1 MSATPTAATMR
12 ANLRTLPRDAWV
24 LFAGTFVN
32 RLGTF
37 VLPFVTLYLTHR
49 GNSVAQAG
57 LGLAGYGLG
66 AVGAQAGGGL
76 LADRLGRR
84 NAIALSMFGGAG
96 LTLSLV
102 WIHGLW
108 GIVVIVAV
116 LGFVAELYRPASSAL
131 IADLIPSERRVAAF
145 SAYRLML
152 NIGWAVGL
160 ALGGI
165 LAAHSFTLL
174 FVGDALTSGA
184 FGVIALVAL
193 PHGTRTAKHE
203 ERNVATA
210 RSSMLADRGFLFFLA
225 AVFVTAAV
233 YMQNASTLA
242 IHVKETLG
250 YPITTYAY
258 LQAMNGVLVVLFEL
272 PISSWTQHRS
282 RTHMVALG
290 GLFVGLGFATLVV
303 FHSVPGLMVMIGIWT
318 FGEIVES
325 PSTSAFVADR
335 APEHQRGRYQ
345 GALGMMYAGAAVM
358 GPIIGTN
365 VYGVSPNA
373 LWVGC
378 GAVGVVGAL
387 CALRAG
393 RYPAPSG
400 RSGAIPEVD
409 ARPGSE

>member
-1 MSATPTAATMR
+1 AATMR
-12 ANLRTLPRDAWV
+12 ANLRALPRDAWV

-37 VLPFVTLYLTHR
+37 VLPFVTLYLTQR
-49 GNSVAQAG
+49 GNSVARAG

-66 AVGAQAGGGL
+66 AVAAQAGGGL

-102 WIHGLW
+102 WVHGLW
-108 GIVVIVAV
+108 GIVVVVAV

-160 ALGGI
+160 AVGGI

-174 FVGDALTSGA
+174 FVGDAVTSGA
-184 FGVIALVAL
+184 FGVIALLAL

-203 ERNVATA
+203 ERNLATA

-242 IHVKETLG
+242 I
-250 YPITTYAY
+250 
-258 LQAMNGVLVVLFEL
+258 
-272 PISSWTQHRS
+272 
-282 RTHMVALG
+282 
-290 GLFVGLGFATLVV
+290 
-303 FHSVPGLMVMIGIWT
+303 
-318 FGEIVES
+318 
-325 PSTSAFVADR
+325 
-335 APEHQRGRYQ
+335 
-345 GALGMMYAGAAVM
+345 
-358 GPIIGTN
+358 
-365 VYGVSPNA
+365 
-373 LWVGC
+373 
-378 GAVGVVGAL
+378 
-387 CALRAG
+387 
-393 RYPAPSG
+393 
-400 RSGAIPEVD
+400 
-409 ARPGSE
+409 

>member
-1 MSATPTAATMR
+1 MSATPSAATMR
-12 ANLRTLPRDAWV
+12 ANLRALPRDAGV

-66 AVGAQAGGGL
+66 AVAAQAGGGL

-84 NAIALSMFGGAG
+84 NAIALSRFGGAG

-102 WIHGLW
+102 WVHGLW
-108 GIVVIVAV
+108 GIVVVVAV

-174 FVGDALTSGA
+174 FVGDAVTSGA
-184 FGVIALVAL
+184 FGVIALLAL

-203 ERNVATA
+203 ERNLATA

-242 IHVKETLG
+242 IHVRDTLG
-250 YPITTYAY
+250 YPITTYGY

-272 PISSWTQHRS
+272 PISSWTQHRN

-290 GLFVGLGFATLVV
+290 GLFVGVGFATLVV
-303 FHSVPGLMVMIGIWT
+303 FHSVPGLMVMVVIWT

-325 PSTSAFVADR
+325 PS
-335 APEHQRGRYQ
+335 
-345 GALGMMYAGAAVM
+345 
-358 GPIIGTN
+358 
-365 VYGVSPNA
+365 
-373 LWVGC
+373 
-378 GAVGVVGAL
+378 
-387 CALRAG
+387 
-393 RYPAPSG
+393 
-400 RSGAIPEVD
+400 
-409 ARPGSE
+409 